1 MFEYNGSRVAFSI
14 FGVDVYWYGLLIVT
28 GMILAIFL
36 ASNELKKRG
45 HAPEII
51 SDLALWVLP
60 FAIIGAR
67 LWYVIFEFD
76 RYDSLLDIINVRDGG
91 LAIHGGIIFG
101 VIVGIIFT
109 KKRKLNIFKLADPV
123 LIFLP
128 LAQAIGR
135 WGNFI
140 NNEAH
145 GGPTDL
151 PISVIIDGVAY
162 HPTFFYESISNFIL
176 CLFLWYT
183 YRKKEPKAGLITS
196 YYLIAYGV
204 IRFLIEGLRTD
215 SLWWGPIRVAQL
227 ISVLFILL
235 GLVILYFAKKNKFEG
250 PFIKQNINKN

>member
-1 MFEYNGSRVAFSI
+1 MFEYNGSRIAFSL

-28 GMILAIFL
+28 GMILAVL
-36 ASNELKKRG
+36 LSSNELKKRG
-45 HAPEII
+45 HDPEIV

-60 FAIIGAR
+60 AAIIGAR

-76 RYDSLLDIINVRDGG
+76 RYDNIIEMINVRDGG

-101 VIVGIIFT
+101 VIAALIFT
-109 KKRKLNIFKLADPV
+109 KRRKINFMKLADPIM
-123 LIFLP
+123 IFLP

-151 PISVIIDGVAY
+151 PWAVIIDGVAY
-162 HPTFFYESISNFIL
+162 HPTFFYESLGNFIL
-176 CLFLWYT
+176 SMSLWYI
-183 YRKKEPKAGLITS
+183 YRKKNPKAGTITS
-196 YYLIAYGV
+196 IYLIFYG
-204 IRFLIEGLRTD
+204 ILRFFVEGLRTD

-227 ISVLFILL
+227 ISIGFIAL
-235 GLVILYFAKKNKFEG
+235 GLIVLYFSRQEKFEG
-250 PFIKQNINKN
+250 PFIKDDINKM